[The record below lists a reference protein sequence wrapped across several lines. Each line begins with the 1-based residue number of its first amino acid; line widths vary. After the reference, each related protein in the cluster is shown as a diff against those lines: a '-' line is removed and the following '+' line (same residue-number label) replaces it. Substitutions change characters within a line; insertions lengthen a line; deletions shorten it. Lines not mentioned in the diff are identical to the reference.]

1 MSAFSDNP
9 NNGELIATRR
19 SSRLRLDS
27 FSAVSESAPES
38 PATDPGRGRLLFAG
52 VLAAALLV
60 ALVIVV
66 VLGDSEEEREFSAA
80 PPQCIDDWN
89 DDEAAIAF
97 GRHQSGSH
105 GYYEV
110 QVLTLSSDGSAEVSP
125 AAEGANCAVVFAAT
139 ALDPEPVSA
148 AQIQK
153 RGAWIPLLQ
162 LAEPDRLA
170 DLQLEAQSAYN
181 AQIGPDGRI
190 TAL

>member
-1 MSAFSDNP
+1 M
-9 NNGELIATRR
+9 
-19 SSRLRLDS
+19 
-27 FSAVSESAPES
+27 SESAPEP

-66 VLGDSEEEREFSAA
+66 VLGGSEEEREFSAA
-80 PPQCIDDWN
+80 PPLCIEGWN
-89 DDEAAIAF
+89 EDESATAF

-110 QVLTLSSDGSAEVSP
+110 QVLTLSNDGSAEVSP
-125 AAEGANCAVVFAAT
+125 AAEGASCAVVFAAT

-153 RGAWIPLLQ
+153 RGAWIPLSQ
-162 LAEPDRLA
+162 LADYNRLA

-181 AQIGPDGRI
+181 AQIGPDGQI
-190 TAL
+190 TEP